1 MTQTPQEQPPPYRW
15 VILIAAC
22 LIGFMLVGARE
33 TLGNFLKPMTG
44 ELHGIERRFP

>member
-33 TLGNFLKPMTG
+33 TLGIFSSP
-44 ELHGIERRFP
+44 